1 MEKQVRFEEL
11 CPFVREAGMQ
21 SGDSW
26 QLPRRIYDHELLY
39 CLSGRAVITIGTERQ
54 ELAPGHLA
62 IVPPD
67 TPHTLVNVPGQVAQ
81 LAWMHCDFIYDDDGG
96 WIYRWYNTP
105 EDYVRCFAERLPFP
119 EYIRP
124 APVFPG
130 NFRLP
135 HFTVFEDGTEMEMLF
150 RSLVKAFAGEG
161 NHFSLLS
168 RVTVLRVLDAVL
180 TQCGYWKSSAQPIR
194 VSDAMK
200 QYIRFNYMNR
210 ITLEEIGASTQYSPD
225 YAGRLFRKET
235 GITVIEYLNHLRI
248 DKAQTLLLDESLPMS
263 EIAEKCGFQSVNY
276 FSMVTRKVTGMSPRQ
291 LRTHLLTIM
300 ENTSL

>member
-235 GITVIEYLNHLRI
+235 GITVIEYLNHLRT

-263 EIAEKCGFQSVNY
+263 EIAE
-276 FSMVTRKVTGMSPRQ
+276 
-291 LRTHLLTIM
+291 
-300 ENTSL
+300 